1 MGYRGCFEYLCNI
14 QEKLGMMNNGE
25 VFAVYEY
32 KKHRTDELDFGVGT
46 RLAVLRRGDDCEMEW
61 WWCKVQDQEGYVPRN
76 LLGLYPRV
84 TPMFSLNSQQQQPPP
99 PSSSEAKEPKNSE
112 DEEDV

>member
-1 MGYRGCFEYLCNI
+1 
-14 QEKLGMMNNGE
+14 MNNGE
-25 VFAVYEY
+25 VFAVYDY
-32 KKHRTDELDFGVGT
+32 KMHRTDELDFVVGV
-46 RLAVLRRGDDCEMEW
+46 RLVVLRRGDDFEKEW
-61 WWCKVQDQEGYVPRN
+61 WWCKDTNKDREGYVPRN

-112 DEEDV
+112 DEEDVTMSS